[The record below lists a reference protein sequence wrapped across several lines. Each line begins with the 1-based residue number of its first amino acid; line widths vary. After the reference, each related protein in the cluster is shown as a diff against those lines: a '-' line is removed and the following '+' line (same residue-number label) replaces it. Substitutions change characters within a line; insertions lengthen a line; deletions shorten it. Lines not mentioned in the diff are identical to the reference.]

1 MAEER
6 MIFRCE
12 DSVDGIFTA
21 IYKAWEY
28 GTSRSSVELNICATM
43 RLFVQYADVE
53 ADYGIALKV
62 ADTIRNRLSEEVYN
76 IVWRAALSDGA
87 DKAEHIYYSGRVCKD
102 VSATFFRCKHVFAV
116 INDKLFK
123 ACEKNHKAYQTYDYL
138 SNAHEGFIVF
148 KSYRV
153 RYGREVCKQI
163 V

>member
-43 RLFVQYADVE
+43 KLFVQYADVE

-76 IVWRAALSDGA
+76 IVWRAPYRMGLIRQS
-87 DKAEHIYYSGRVCKD
+87 IYTDSYGRVLEWE
-102 VSATFFRCKHVFAV
+102 H
-116 INDKLFK
+116 
-123 ACEKNHKAYQTYDYL
+123 Q
-138 SNAHEGFIVF
+138 
-148 KSYRV
+148 
-153 RYGREVCKQI
+153 
-163 V
+163 